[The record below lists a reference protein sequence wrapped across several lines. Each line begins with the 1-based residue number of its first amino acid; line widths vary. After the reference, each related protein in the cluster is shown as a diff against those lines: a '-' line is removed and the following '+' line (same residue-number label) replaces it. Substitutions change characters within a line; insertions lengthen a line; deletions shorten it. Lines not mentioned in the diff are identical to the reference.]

1 MQTLARMTR
10 SLQEA
15 TPDAKDEVVAVGNLV
30 ADTDRLF
37 GSPNALGKYPI
48 DPKFTSQEALNEARY
63 DVGR

>member
-15 TPDAKDEVVAVGNLV
+15 TPDAKDEVVAIGNLV

-37 GSPNALGKYPI
+37 GSPDALGKHPI
-48 DPKFTSQEALNEARY
+48 DPRFTVQEVMNEARY